1 MKRFSFVA
9 LLLIALLTLSACA
22 PGIRNSSITAGDLT
36 SLTAALDQEM
46 PGLLAAYNT
55 PGATIAIVQNGEL
68 VWEKG
73 YGLADRENNI
83 PATPDTVYQIAS
95 ISKTVAATGIM
106 RLVEQGKLNL
116 DAPAS
121 QYLTRW
127 KLPES
132 AYNENEVTIRRLLSH
147 SAGLSV
153 HGYPGYEPN
162 ATLPSLEEALSG
174 QPLGPNY
181 SVEVVAEPG
190 QAYSYSGGGYT
201 LLQLIVEEV
210 SGQTF
215 AEAMQQEV
223 IDPLGL
229 EHTSFVWR
237 EDLRGQTAKAYDM
250 DGRLLPNYL
259 FAEQAAAG
267 LYTTAGE
274 LARFGIAHLPGQA
287 LLSENS
293 LAQMQ
298 QVAIAIPANSAEGF
312 FSGMDGYGLGWFIE
326 TLPDGSRAVNHTGG
340 NQGWRSLLVVIPQQQ
355 AALVVLTNSDNG
367 SGVHD
372 EIRARWAEWLGAGIP
387 KGISNARLLSNTITM
402 ISAMLILGFAG
413 WLYGFVRKIQQGK
426 RRFQFKPN
434 LRSRGGWRMIFG
446 LLAVLLLTA
455 LWFFLLQIVVK
466 MMFPLQT
473 VWVGLAFMLWV
484 VALALGSLS
493 EKVKA

>member
-1 MKRFSFVA
+1 MKRFSLIA
-9 LLLIALLTLSACA
+9 LLLIPAFVLSACA
-22 PGIRNSSITAGDLT
+22 PAIRSAPIAAGDLA
-36 SLTAALDQEM
+36 SLIAALDQEM
-46 PGLLAAYNT
+46 PDLLATYNT
-55 PGATIAIVQNGEL
+55 PGATVAIAQNGEL

-73 YGLADRENNI
+73 YGLADQESSI

-106 RLVEQGKLNL
+106 RLVEQGKLDL
-116 DAPAS
+116 DASAS

-127 KLPES
+127 EIPDSDFDES
-132 AYNENEVTIRRLLSH
+132 GVTLRRLLSH

-162 ATLPSLEEALSG
+162 ATLPSLEDSLSG
-174 QPLGPNY
+174 RPLGPNY
-181 SVEVVAEPG
+181 LVELVAEPG

-210 SGQTF
+210 SGQPF
-215 AEAMQQEV
+215 AETMRQEV

-229 EHTSFVWR
+229 AHTSFVWR
-237 EDLRGQTAKAYDM
+237 EDLRDQTAKAYDM

-274 LARFGIAHLPGQA
+274 LVRFGAAHLPGQE
-287 LLSENS
+287 LLSDSS
-293 LAQMQ
+293 LAKMQ
-298 QVAIAIPANSAEGF
+298 QVAIAIPAKSAEGF

-340 NQGWRSLLVVIPQQQ
+340 NQGWRSLLVVAPQQR

-372 EIRARWAEWLGAGIP
+372 EIRARWADWLGVGTP
-387 KGISNARLLSNTITM
+387 KGIHNARMLANLIIAFSGL
-402 ISAMLILGFAG
+402 LILGFAV
-413 WLYGFVRKIQQGK
+413 WLYNFVRKVRQGK
-426 RRFQFKPN
+426 RSFCFKLN
-434 LRSRGGWRMIFG
+434 LRSKSGRKMIFG
-446 LLAVLLLTA
+446 LLGVLLLTA

-484 VALALGSLS
+484 AALALGSVS
-493 EKVKA
+493 ERAKA

>member
-1 MKRFSFVA
+1 MKRLSHITLLFIVMLA
-9 LLLIALLTLSACA
+9 LAACA
-22 PGIRNSSITAGDLT
+22 PAIRRSPITAGDLMT
-36 SLTAALDQEM
+36 FTTALDEEM

-55 PGATIAIVQNGEL
+55 PGATVAIVQNGEL

-73 YGLADRENNI
+73 YGLADQENNV

-106 RLVEQGKLNL
+106 RLVEQGKLDL

-127 KLPES
+127 QLPES
-132 AYNENEVTIRRLLSH
+132 AYDENAVTIRRLLSH

-153 HGYPGYEPN
+153 HGYPGYEPG

-174 QPLGPNY
+174 QPLGSAY

-190 QAYSYSGGGYT
+190 QAFSYSGGGYT

-215 AEAMQQEV
+215 AETMQQEV

-229 EHTSFVWR
+229 EHTSFAWR
-237 EDLRGQTAKAYDM
+237 EDLRSQTAKAYDM
-250 DGRLLPNYL
+250 NGRLLPNYL
-259 FAEQAAAG
+259 FSEQAAAG

-287 LLSENS
+287 LLSADS

-298 QVAIAIPANSAEGF
+298 QVVMAIPAKSIDGF
-312 FSGMDGYGLGWFIE
+312 LSGMEGYGLGWFIE

-340 NQGWRSLLVVIPQQQ
+340 NQGWRSLLVVAPQQG
-355 AALVVLTNSDNG
+355 AVLVVLTNSDNG

-372 EIRARWAEWLGAGIP
+372 EIRARWADWLGVGTPEVIHN
-387 KGISNARLLSNTITM
+387 SRLLANMITAFSM
-402 ISAMLILGFAG
+402 LLILGFG
-413 WLYGFVRKIQQGK
+413 IWLYNFVRKVQQGK
-426 RRFQFKPN
+426 RSFQFKTN
-434 LRSRGGWRMIFG
+434 LRSKSGLKMIFG
-446 LLAVLLLTA
+446 LLGALLLTA
-455 LWFFLLQIVVK
+455 LWFFLLQILVK

-473 VWVGLAFMLWV
+473 LWVGLAYLLWV
-484 VALALGSLS
+484 SALALRSLS
-493 EKVKA
+493 K